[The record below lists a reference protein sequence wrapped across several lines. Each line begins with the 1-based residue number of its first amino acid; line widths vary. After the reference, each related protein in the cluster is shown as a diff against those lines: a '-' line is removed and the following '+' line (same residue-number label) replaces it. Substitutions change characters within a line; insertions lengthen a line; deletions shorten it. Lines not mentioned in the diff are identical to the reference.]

1 MRVLLIA
8 VNTSTTPYPVF
19 PLGASVIAK
28 ALKNAGHKVELL
40 DLLAALP
47 DEKIDSPSL
56 EPVDLPYAD
65 IIMRETIDA
74 FAPDCIGISLRN
86 IESTESSTSESS
98 WSLDRLK
105 SMVEF
110 LRRGADESMPGKDV
124 PISIGGPGFTI
135 MPAVIFEHI
144 GADFGV
150 IGAGERIYP
159 QLLAR
164 MTTGEKLYG
173 LFKDE
178 VEEAPCIGGA
188 DYGPLAERYHNIGGL
203 VGIQSRRGCSFNCI
217 YCCYPLLEG
226 RKVHPR
232 PVEEVAE
239 EIRRFRQDY
248 GFRMFSFSDALFNDA
263 KGYWRELVEE
273 LARRELGINWT
284 AFMHPHGINRDD
296 LKMLKKSGCMAMEF
310 GTDAASDATLA
321 GIRKPFRM
329 GEVIE
334 LQEWCVGA
342 GIPSSHYVIFGGPGE
357 TAATVEEGLAN
368 LDRLNGSVVLACS
381 GLSIHPGTALHELA
395 LREGVLSPDDTL
407 LHPRY
412 YYAPGLD
419 YKAMEKRIA
428 RDFKRRKDRIYPTT
442 AMDARLNMMRRMGYR
457 GVLWDYLLPEVAKRR
472 VKAL

>member
-1 MRVLLIA
+1 MRVLLVA

-28 ALKNAGHKVELL
+28 SLKNSGHDVEFL

-65 IIMRETIDA
+65 RIMRETIEA
-74 FAPDCIGISLRN
+74 FRPDCIGISLRN

-105 SMVEF
+105 NIVEF
-110 LRRGADESMPGKDV
+110 LRNGANKSMPGKNV
-124 PISIGGPGFTI
+124 PVSIGGPGFTI
-135 MPAVIFEHI
+135 MPAVIFDHI
-144 GADFGV
+144 KPDFGV

-159 QLLAR
+159 RLLERIEA
-164 MTTGEKLYG
+164 GETIRG

-178 VEEAPCIGGA
+178 VNDAPCIGGA
-188 DYGPLAERYHNIGGL
+188 DYGPLAERYYKIGGL
-203 VGIQSRRGCSFNCI
+203 VGIQSRRGCSFNCV

-226 RKVHPR
+226 RKVYPR
-232 PVEEVAE
+232 PVEEVVE

-248 GFRMFSFSDALFNDA
+248 GFEMFSFSDALFNDA

-273 LARRELGINWT
+273 LARRELGISWT
-284 AFMHPHGINRDD
+284 AFMHPHGITRSD
-296 LKMLKKSGCMAMEF
+296 LPMLKKSGCMAMEF
-310 GTDAASDATLA
+310 GTDAASDTTLE

-329 GEVIE
+329 AEVIK
-334 LQEWCVGA
+334 LQEWCA
-342 GIPSSHYVIFGGPGE
+342 KEEISTSHYVIFGGPGE

-381 GLSIHPGTALHELA
+381 GLSVHPGTALHEIA
-395 LREGVLSPDDTL
+395 VREGVVSPDDTL

-419 YKAMEKRIA
+419 YKVMEKRIA
-428 RDFKRRKDRIYPTT
+428 QDFKRRKDRIYPTT
-442 AMDARLNMMRRMGYR
+442 AMDARLNIMRRMGYR
-457 GVLWDYLLPEVAKRR
+457 GVLWDYLLPSVIQRRAK
-472 VKAL
+472 VL